1 MAEKKEK
8 VKFGTKIATWF
19 KGVKSELKKIIWPT
33 LDKIVK
39 DTGIVIITVAIVAA
53 FLSIVNWVFHFGIEK
68 LLG

>member
-1 MAEKKEK
+1 MADKKEK
-8 VKFGTKIATWF
+8 GKFFAGIGTWF

-33 LDKIVK
+33 PNKILK

-53 FLSIVNWVFHFGIEK
+53 FLSVLNWVFHLGIEK